1 VSPLPHAADLRGA
14 IAIGLQEA
22 LRALE
27 ESLAELT
34 EAQYRAFPMAGEESI
49 ALIALRTLQDIDEH
63 AVVTQGGRATFPH
76 LDEWAPGLLG
86 GPSAGDGA
94 GTEPPSRERVLE
106 WLAAVR
112 ASAESLLGAANE
124 EDLRGERTA
133 EGSWP
138 GSAASAYLAT
148 IYHALSQVHRI
159 WLLRGLL
166 RATGK
171 SRLEVEREASAP
183 TTESARAVAELHY
196 GAVVSGNL
204 FVWRATLVRELRAP
218 RRVAGLAPWTWW
230 EAGRQRAE
238 AGSCYRFLAE
248 AEGDDEYRRLR
259 FARSAAGN
267 ESEGEVSIHL
277 ALTDEGW
284 RVNAAEY

>member
-1 VSPLPHAADLRGA
+1 MSPLPHAADLRGA

-27 ESLAELT
+27 EALAGLT
-34 EAQYRAFPMAGEESI
+34 EAQFLAFPMAGEESI
-49 ALIALRTLQDIDEH
+49 ALIALRTLQDLDEH
-63 AVVTQGGRATFPH
+63 AVVTQGGRPTFPH

-86 GPSAGDGA
+86 GPAAGG
-94 GTEPPSRERVLE
+94 GTDEALPSRERVLE

-112 ASAESLLGAANE
+112 ASAEGLLGAASE

-138 GSAASAYLAT
+138 GSAASAYLAA
-148 IYHALSQVHRI
+148 IYHAMGQVHRI

-171 SRLEVEREASAP
+171 SPLEVEREATALN
-183 TTESARAVAELHY
+183 TESARAVAELHY
-196 GAVVSGNL
+196 GAVVAGNL
-204 FVWRATLVRELRAP
+204 FVWRATLVRELRSP
-218 RRVAGLAPWTWW
+218 RRVVGLAPWTWW
-230 EAGRQRAE
+230 EAGRRLA
-238 AGSCYRFLAE
+238 AGACYRYQDE
-248 AEGDDEYRRLR
+248 AEGDDGYRRLV
-259 FARSAAGN
+259 FARTAAGG
-267 ESEGEVSIHL
+267 EAEGEVSIHL
-277 ALTDEGW
+277 SLTDEGW